1 MLLEF
6 TGYLILIVNIT
17 YLVLGVAMSLLS
29 LRLLVNIVSGRS
41 VILKTL
47 EVRLPRSVYPI
58 FKILISL
65 GLLIALLINTNIAYL
80 GLTGYFGYQAY
91 ARSTLILEAAIST
104 LAILINLAIIF
115 ITIRSLVREIPFKV
129 RRVRDCLVQ
138 WSSQDPKERALLNL
152 LLITY
157 YDTLVILALAF
168 VGLPMLISILVFD
181 VYSIISQFALIPVQI
196 LRCVG
201 NVSNSNFCIF
211 YGLF

>member
-58 FKILISL
+58 FKILIPL
-65 GLLIALLINTNIAYL
+65 YFLIALLINTSIAYL

-91 ARSTLILEAAIST
+91 TRSTLILYATISILALPIISAI
-104 LAILINLAIIF
+104 
-115 ITIRSLVREIPFKV
+115 
-129 RRVRDCLVQ
+129 
-138 WSSQDPKERALLNL
+138 
-152 LLITY
+152 LLITIWS
-157 YDTLVILALAF
+157 LVKE
-168 VGLPMLISILVFD
+168 ISFKA
-181 VYSIISQFALIPVQI
+181 S
-196 LRCVG
+196 R
-201 NVSNSNFCIF
+201 
-211 YGLF
+211 